1 MSERSIL
8 VERAVVF
15 ATAAHAAVGQTRKYG
30 GEPYIVHPLEVMDI
44 LQRFASWPVSD
55 EQLAAAA
62 LHDVVED
69 TGVTI
74 DLIRIT
80 FGDAVAS
87 LVNDLTDVSKPSDGN
102 RRTRKELDRQHTADA
117 SPAAKSVKLA
127 DLISNGRSIV
137 PNDPNFARVYLRE
150 KAAIL
155 DVCHDAD
162 PGLMAEAR
170 RTLEQGRLALSRGSA
185 IMF

>member
-1 MSERSIL
+1 MSEQSIL

-30 GEPYIVHPLEVMDI
+30 GEPYINHPLEVMDI
-44 LQRFASWPVSD
+44 LRRYASWPVSD

-69 TGVTI
+69 TRVTI
-74 DLIRIT
+74 ELIRET
-80 FGDAVAS
+80 FGDVVAS
-87 LVNDLTDVSKPSDGN
+87 LVDDLTDVSRPEDGN
-102 RRTRKELDRQHTADA
+102 RRVRKEIDRQHTANAGPA
-117 SPAAKSVKLA
+117 SKSVKLA

-137 PNDPNFARVYLRE
+137 PNDPGFARVYLRE

-162 PGLMAEAR
+162 PGLLAEAR
-170 RTLEQGRLALSRGSA
+170 RTLEQGLADLSRGA
-185 IMF
+185 RIAF